1 MASLRARLLAA
12 MFRVSGVKRV
22 ASDTERFTRVVHWG
36 QRRGAAQP
44 GRGRERRLRIGR
56 ESFGGYPVFTAAPR
70 QGGSNHHILY
80 LHGGA
85 YVFDMAGLHWR
96 VIERMIE
103 RTGATVTI
111 PLYPLAPG
119 HNWRDAFGM
128 VRPLH
133 AALATRH
140 GAEALTVMGDSAGGG
155 MALALAQQLRD
166 AGEALPARLVLFS
179 PWLDVTM
186 RDPGQLE
193 IDPSDPFLAVPP
205 ARLAGKWYAADLPTD
220 DPRVSP
226 IFGSLAGLP
235 PIAVFTGTRDMLN
248 SDARRLRARAAEEGA
263 ALAFHEEA
271 GMIHVWMMMPVPEA
285 RLALDKAAAFMTEVP
300 PAD

>member
-1 MASLRARLLAA
+1 MPSLRARLLAGLL
-12 MFRVSGVKRV
+12 RLGGVKRK
-22 ASDTERFTRVVHWG
+22 AEDTERFTRLVLWA
-36 QRRGAAQP
+36 QRQGAAQP
-44 GRGRERRLRIGR
+44 GKRREKRLRIGR

-70 QGGSNHHILY
+70 QGGSGHHILY

-85 YVFDMAGLHWR
+85 YAFDLAALHWR
-96 VIERMIE
+96 TIEGMIE
-103 RTGATVTI
+103 RTGASVTI
-111 PLYPLAPG
+111 PLYPLAPR
-119 HNWRDAFGM
+119 HNWQDAFAM

-133 AALATRH
+133 AALAARH
-140 GAEALTVMGDSAGGG
+140 GVEALTVMGDSAGGG

-193 IDPSDPFLAVPP
+193 IDPRDPFLAVPP
-205 ARLAGKWYAADLPTD
+205 AKLAGEWYAADLPTD
-220 DPRVSP
+220 DPRISP

-248 SDARRLRARAAEEGA
+248 ADARRLRAKAAEEGA
-263 ALAFHEEA
+263 TLAFHEEA
-271 GMIHVWMMMPVPEA
+271 GMIHAWMIMPIPEA
-285 RLALDKAAAFMTEVP
+285 RRALDQAAAFMKDAR
-300 PAD
+300 PAG